1 MTSGSSGQ
9 TKHNN
14 KQGTHWSARRWLAS
28 FAVFLLGWTI
38 IYLFCHSELGLRGYE
53 YARFTDADIRH
64 VNSILVNP
72 VAADDVQYSDFSA
85 RQRVTNTNDGFLDA
99 YPADSGGLVPYISE
113 YPETNY
119 INNMS
124 DEYDRRE
131 RIRKA
136 MVYITSQY
144 GKDIDEE
151 QLSNIQR
158 YISTFSPRETGIF
171 LSDYNLKIS
180 SFFWLAGPMVYVEVV
195 FWAIFGVLCSLLL
208 LTGNMIRKNTQH
220 VHRDILYQSARL
232 LYAPFAGIIVLL
244 AYNYLKGAG
253 TMHIQSGDGI
263 IVFAFLLGFYSGTV
277 MELLDRVRN
286 VLFNTPVNGNG
297 YNTYAQEEPARQEAR
312 LEPEPVGKV
321 PVQEPVLHDDEVVT
335 DTTAVE
341 EEQGEEAYFDN
352 EEHIPDVTYSVH
364 SEPAVDEMETTRLN
378 ANNEL
383 EEVDIDL
390 KLDFSGLF
398 DEERTQLQKLG
409 FSKAI
414 VTLHNVNGK
423 DIIPAKKLN
432 EDMTTFVATDVK
444 PGIYIARATLSQ
456 RLRDDQII
464 NLFGEKTAYITEDK
478 PGLEL
483 YVKKYEATD

>member
-1 MTSGSSGQ
+1 MTTSSSGRNRDI
-9 TKHNN
+9 NN
-14 KQGTHWSARRWLAS
+14 ESNHWSARRWLATY
-28 FAVFLLGWTI
+28 AVFLLGWTI
-38 IYLFCHSELGLRGYE
+38 LYLFCHSELGIKGYE
-53 YARFTDADIRH
+53 YARFSDADIRH
-64 VNSILVNP
+64 INSILVNP
-72 VAADDVQYSDFSA
+72 VSSDEVQYSDFSA
-85 RQRVTNTNDGFLDA
+85 KQRVTNTNDGFLDA
-99 YPADSGGLVPYISE
+99 YPADSGELVPYISE

-144 GKDIDEE
+144 GKEIDEE
-151 QLSNIQR
+151 QRSNIQR

-171 LSDYNLKIS
+171 LSDYNLKVS
-180 SFFWLAGPMVYVEVV
+180 SFFWVAGPLLYVEVV

-208 LTGNMIRKNTQH
+208 LIGNMVRKNLQS
-220 VHRDILYQSARL
+220 VHRDVLYQSARL
-232 LYAPFAGIIVLL
+232 LYAPFACIIILL
-244 AYNYLKGAG
+244 AYNYLKGG
-253 TMHIQSGDGI
+253 DTMHVQSGDGI
-263 IVFAFLLGFYSGTV
+263 IVFAFLVGFYSGTV

-286 VLFNTPVNGNG
+286 VLFNTPMNGNG
-297 YNTYAQEEPARQEAR
+297 YHNGYMYEEVVRDEHR
-312 LEPEPVGKV
+312 GEPQPVGKV
-321 PVQEPVLHDDEVVT
+321 PVQEPVLHDDGEVEIEEV
-335 DTTAVE
+335 DTSDDV
-341 EEQGEEAYFDN
+341 YFDH
-352 EEHIPDVTYSVH
+352 EENIPETYQP
-364 SEPAVDEMETTRLN
+364 EEDEELN
-378 ANNEL
+378 KTALNDNREL

-398 DEERTQLQKLG
+398 DEERTQLQRLG

-432 EDMTTFVATDVK
+432 EDMTTFVAADVK